1 MNKKKIA
8 ILVSIII
15 IILLFLVL
23 LFFVITNNKDNKKE
37 EIKDDTKIEEKIDK
51 EETPPEDIPKEESP
65 IEEETPI
72 EEEKK
77 EEPKKE
83 EPKKEEPKKEIKPV
97 TPPKPKTEENNTPDP
112 EPVTP
117 TPTIEY
123 TCPNGYTI
131 NGNKC
136 TITTNATLQC
146 PEGTVEGG
154 EPSGCF
160 KFSEGIE
167 VEGTTCPAGQVGLT
181 IIGWGTPDK
190 YMCHPSYNKVYVCED
205 GYEINGTKCTKTI
218 DAIQK

>member
-8 ILVSIII
+8 ILISIII

-51 EETPPEDIPKEESP
+51 KETPTEDIPKEESP

-72 EEEKK
+72 EEE
-77 EEPKKE
+77 EPKKE
-83 EPKKEEPKKEIKPV
+83 DHKKEIKPV
-97 TPPKPKTEENNTPDP
+97 TPPTPKEEEKPVVTQEP
-112 EPVTP
+112 EPITHP
-117 TPTIEY
+117 TPTVEY
-123 TCPNGYTI
+123 TCPNGYTL

-160 KFSEGIE
+160 KFSEGVE

-190 YMCHPSYNKVYVCED
+190 YMCHPSYNKVYVCES

>member
-51 EETPPEDIPKEESP
+51 KETPPEDIPKEEEYP

-72 EEEKK
+72 EGEK
-77 EEPKKE
+77 EE

-97 TPPKPKTEENNTPDP
+97 TPPKPKEEENKSTP
-112 EPVTP
+112 EPVTPP

-123 TCPNGYTI
+123 TCPNGYTL

-160 KFSEGIE
+160 KFSEGVE

-190 YMCHPSYNKVYVCED
+190 YMCHPSYNKVYVCES
-205 GYEINGTKCTKTI
+205 GYELNGTKCTKTI
-218 DAIQK
+218 DATQK

>member
-8 ILVSIII
+8 ILVSITI

-23 LFFVITNNKDNKKE
+23 LIFVITNNKDNKKE

-51 EETPPEDIPKEESP
+51 EETPSKDIPKEENP
-65 IEEETPI
+65 TEEETSKK

-83 EPKKEEPKKEIKPV
+83 EPKKEERKPATPLTPKVEDKSVPLQEAET
-97 TPPKPKTEENNTPDP
+97 TPPP
-112 EPVTP
+112 
-117 TPTIEY
+117 IEY
-123 TCPNGYTI
+123 TCPNGYTL
-131 NGNKC
+131 NGTKC

-160 KFSEGIE
+160 KFSEGVE

-190 YMCHPSYNKVYVCED
+190 YMCHPSYNKVYVCEA
-205 GYEINGTKCTKTI
+205 GYELNDNKCTKTI
-218 DAIQK
+218 DATKN